1 MTKNLFSFVGNI
13 ITGEKIMNI
22 NKTLEEDKLTIE
34 LEGRLD
40 TNTAPDLDEE
50 LKKDLPN
57 VKELVLDFKELVYI
71 SSAGLRVVLSTQ
83 KTMNKQG
90 KMVIENVN
98 DLIMEVFEATG
109 FIDILTIN

>member
-1 MTKNLFSFVGNI
+1 
-13 ITGEKIMNI
+13 MNI
-22 NKTLEEDKLTIE
+22 DKIIEENKLTVK

-40 TNTAPDLDEE
+40 TNTAPHLEEE
-50 LKKDLPN
+50 LKKDLPDIN
-57 VKELVLDFKELVYI
+57 ELVLDFEDLKYI

-90 KMVIENVN
+90 NMIIENVN

-109 FIDILTIN
+109 FVDILTIK